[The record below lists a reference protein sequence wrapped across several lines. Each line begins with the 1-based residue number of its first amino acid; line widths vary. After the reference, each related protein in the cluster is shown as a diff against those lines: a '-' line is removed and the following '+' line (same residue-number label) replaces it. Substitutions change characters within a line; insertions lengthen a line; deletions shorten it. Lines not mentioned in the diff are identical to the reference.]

1 MQLLNKRKLLYRPF
15 PVALNILKHN
25 GITSAF
31 SEMTVT
37 NVSAI
42 EVFFSL
48 AIKMSCYTHSFFFL
62 QAALMKY
69 ICGTFTPS
77 LVCFKQTCRYCNAK
91 YHIYSSV
98 LEYQLLM
105 YWLPDVSLK
114 TDAGRWL

>member
-1 MQLLNKRKLLYRPF
+1 MQLLNKRKLLDRPF

-37 NVSAI
+37 KVPAT
-42 EVFFSL
+42 EVFLSL
-48 AIKMSCYTHSFFFL
+48 AIKMSCYTHSFFL
-62 QAALMKY
+62 QAALVRY
-69 ICGTFTPS
+69 ICGTFTPL
-77 LVCFKQTCRYCNAK
+77 LVCFKQTCRYCSAK
-91 YHIYSSV
+91 YHMYSSM

-105 YWLPDVSLK
+105 YWLQDVSLK